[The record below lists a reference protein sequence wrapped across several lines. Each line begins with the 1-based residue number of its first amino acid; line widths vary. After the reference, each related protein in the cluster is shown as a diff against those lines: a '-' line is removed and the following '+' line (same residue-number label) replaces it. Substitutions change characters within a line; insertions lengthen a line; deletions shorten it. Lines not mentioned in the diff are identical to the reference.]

1 MRTKSDSF
9 ALIGASRTGLALA
22 SHLEKS
28 GFLPA
33 YLWNR
38 SGAKFT
44 AVCEFVNFQ
53 RVSTN
58 LEEIPQNI
66 DWIIIAVA
74 DDAICQ
80 LAGQIAS
87 LMPVGRGIR
96 VFHLSGARDSS
107 LLDDLERCHFRTG
120 SLHPLIS
127 VPDISTGIRM
137 MEGAIF
143 SCEGAIAAELQRLV
157 ERIGGTGIR
166 LQAEEKSLVHLCAVF
181 VNNFQTVT
189 IQAIKK
195 LLNSRGISHKVAVA
209 LLETLS
215 RQAVDYA
222 WRKPLAESLTG
233 PIARGDRETIDNH
246 LNQLDK
252 FPDLKQLYQQYVNLA
267 ESLLKA
273 ETESS

>member
-1 MRTKSDSF
+1 MRDERDSF

-44 AVCEFVNFQ
+44 AVREFVNFQ

-58 LEEIPQNI
+58 LEDIPQNI
-66 DWIIIAVA
+66 DWIIIAVS
-74 DDAICQ
+74 DDAIRA
-80 LAGQIAS
+80 LAGRIAA

-96 VFHLSGARDSS
+96 VFHLSGARDAS
-107 LLDDLERCHFRTG
+107 LLDDLKRCHYRTG

-127 VPDISTGIRM
+127 VPDLNTGIRM
-137 MEGAIF
+137 MAGAVF
-143 SCEGAIAAELQRLV
+143 SCEGALAAELQSLV
-157 ERIGGTGIR
+157 GRIGGRGIR
-166 LQAEEKSLVHLCAVF
+166 LRAEEKSLVHLCAVF

-195 LLNSRGISHKVAVA
+195 LLNSRGISHEVAA
-209 LLETLS
+209 TLLETLS
-215 RQAVDYA
+215 RQAVDNA
-222 WRKPLAESLTG
+222 WRKPLSESLTG
-233 PIARGDRETIDNH
+233 PIVRGDRETINNH

-252 FPDLKQLYQQYVNLA
+252 FPDLKQLYQQYVDLA
-267 ESLLKA
+267 ESLLQT
-273 ETESS
+273 EMESS